1 MAAFFRLPPW
11 ALAIIVLL
19 VSCVVGT
26 YYVKGDIFKGLVP
39 EGFFAGG
46 SLASYTRRQ
55 AQLKCETDRAACVDN
70 KTPNVICTD
79 IYNRCTAAAAAA
91 NTDVSKVTNAPS
103 DPGQAAS
110 SAAAAQTYAKGY
122 GDKTFTGDKGTGNTM
137 LLDEYQARRDLANAQ
152 APYWKQSA
160 AQTDAYK
167 KLLASLATREVTEG
181 GRGKKPTDAQLSL
194 AQGDETGYSGAAQTT
209 GNYVPSQ
216 QVIPPH
222 VTPEQLKALI
232 TAKLASDRNTQ
243 AQTIQEDSMLTPSI
257 RSQIRDDVRQA
268 IRDEIADLNNEYEIQ
283 YD

>member
-1 MAAFFRLPPW
+1 M
-11 ALAIIVLL
+11 
-19 VSCVVGT
+19 VGT
-26 YYVKGDIFKGLVP
+26 YYVKGDTFKGLVP
-39 EGFFAGG
+39 EGFFASG

-70 KTPNVICTD
+70 KTPNVVCTD
-79 IYNRCTAAAAAA
+79 IYNRCTAAAAEA
-91 NTDVSKVTNAPS
+91 NTDVSKTTPAPS
-103 DPGQAAS
+103 DAAQAAS
-110 SAAAAQTYAKGY
+110 SAAAAQTYAANY
-122 GDKTFTGDKGTGNTM
+122 GDKTFTGDKGTGNTT
-137 LLDEYQARRDLANAQ
+137 LLDEYEARRDLANAQ

-160 AQTDAYK
+160 AQTEAYK
-167 KLLASLATREVTEG
+167 KLLASLATREVTEE

-243 AQTIQEDSMLTPSI
+243 AQTIQEDSMLTSSV
-257 RSQIRDDVRQA
+257 RSQIRDDVKQA